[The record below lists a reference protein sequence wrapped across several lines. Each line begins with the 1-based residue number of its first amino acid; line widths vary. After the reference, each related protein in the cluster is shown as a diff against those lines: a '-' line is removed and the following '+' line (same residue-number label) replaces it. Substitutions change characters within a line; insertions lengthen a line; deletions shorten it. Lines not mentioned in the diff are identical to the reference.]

1 MTVDSSNFASKVQ
14 RFGGNLTMEEG
25 VAPGLYEAHVPN
37 FSSKS
42 FNKRQEGYL
51 GSRMPRF
58 DQSQIRP
65 KIGPGTYNPA
75 YETVKEKK
83 IINVFL

>member
-1 MTVDSSNFASKVQ
+1 MD
-14 RFGGNLTMEEG
+14 EG
-25 VAPGLYEAHVPN
+25 VAPGNYDVSVPN

-51 GSRMPRF
+51 GSRVARF
-58 DQSQIRP
+58 DQTEIRP

-83 IINVFL
+83 IMNVFL